1 MNVVVAMLLQ
11 QIPGLIGQIKEY
23 HAQVN
28 PTLPPLT
35 DAEAKDLL
43 HQAVVAS
50 TQTDDAWLQLK
61 GLK

>member
-1 MNVVVAMLLQ
+1 MSPVVALILQ
-11 QIPGLIGQIKEY
+11 QIPTIIGQIKAY

-28 PTLPPLT
+28 PDLPPLT

-43 HQAVVAS
+43 HQAVTVS
-50 TQTDDAWLQLK
+50 TATDDAWLQLK